1 MKRLRKK
8 LARVRKI
15 WLSKTNTMLTYIPV
29 YIHHARAFNANACIR
44 ISARDVFVSIMALLS
59 VYLYFLAYEEGE
71 HPGATVY
78 THKEGNKIK
87 KDYKTG

>member
-1 MKRLRKK
+1 
-8 LARVRKI
+8 
-15 WLSKTNTMLTYIPV
+15 
-29 YIHHARAFNANACIR
+29 
-44 ISARDVFVSIMALLS
+44 MALLS

-87 KDYKTG
+87 KDYKTGLQIRLGLKTG